1 MHGFQLTVC
10 SSRKEYQSTK
20 SGGMNASF
28 LFQMKSQK
36 TRWIILKAQTLK
48 KMNSQWCDW
57 YVTTKE
63 NIFFLH
69 QSKITFFFTL
79 IQNYIYFFNPELQR
93 NPHVPRG
100 GRFLYVHWN
109 GKDDGRILAEL
120 HACQTNRPRR
130 RLPRVRLGLLWW
142 KRFQVSLRFLC
153 GFFNNRNQSTESTG
167 TPKCEIHVRG
177 KHVNYTG
184 STDMYMWI
192 V

>member
-1 MHGFQLTVC
+1 MNY
-10 SSRKEYQSTK
+10 SK
-20 SGGMNASF
+20 SAD
-28 LFQMKSQK
+28 
-36 TRWIILKAQTLK
+36 LK
-48 KMNSQWCDW
+48 KNEFPMMWLICNHKRE
-57 YVTTKE
+57 Y
-63 NIFFLH
+63 
-69 QSKITFFFTL
+69 FFFTPIQNYIFFYINPELLFLLL

-153 GFFNNRNQSTESTG
+153 VFLITEI
-167 TPKCEIHVRG
+167 KVLKVLELQNVKYI
-177 KHVNYTG
+177 
-184 STDMYMWI
+184 
-192 V
+192 

>member
-1 MHGFQLTVC
+1 MWLICNHK
-10 SSRKEYQSTK
+10 REY
-20 SGGMNASF
+20 
-28 LFQMKSQK
+28 
-36 TRWIILKAQTLK
+36 
-48 KMNSQWCDW
+48 
-57 YVTTKE
+57 
-63 NIFFLH
+63 
-69 QSKITFFFTL
+69 FFFTPIQNYIFFYINPELLFLLL

-153 GFFNNRNQSTESTG
+153 VFLITEI
-167 TPKCEIHVRG
+167 KVLKVLELQ
-177 KHVNYTG
+177 NAE
-184 STDMYMWI
+184 YM
-192 V
+192 